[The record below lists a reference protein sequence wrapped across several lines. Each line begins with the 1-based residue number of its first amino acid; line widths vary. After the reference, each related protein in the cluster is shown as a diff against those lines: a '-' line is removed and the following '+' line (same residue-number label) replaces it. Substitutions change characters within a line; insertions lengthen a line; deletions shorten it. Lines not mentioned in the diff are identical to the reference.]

1 MSITSRTPLIL
12 DYDSVVQHGH
22 ASESSHAMT
31 GNSTDFE
38 VSLKT
43 IDCVSSRH
51 SSVSRHT
58 KSKSNLSLR
67 SKSSDLIKRAR
78 LAELKVMQAQK
89 EAKQRAEEEQKQAEE
104 ELRFIQDKR
113 RREEQRRIREL
124 EYEVERIRLEAKIE
138 LEEETKDPESLS
150 NRLRDF
156 DDVNDQGPLLPREA
170 PLNIT
175 NDQELPDPPCHP
187 PTADPSPTIRTS
199 TVRETPLPSGNEQ
212 NPLEKS
218 GESLTESWI
227 RNLSTSPG
235 RKVQE
240 QLKSEKEES
249 PAFMKSL
256 PRLELPRFSGNPL
269 EWPHFISMFKC
280 LVHDMP
286 PTDTQRMTYLQRAL
300 IGDAKRAI
308 GGMLNHG
315 NLSRNALLELEE
327 QFGNEET
334 IAEAYLQ
341 TIFNHLQ
348 VTEDDFTQ
356 LQSLYN
362 TLHIAVETLK
372 GLGFKSDLEATDNV
386 RRAVHK
392 LPNSL
397 KVRWGEKKMEISPKV
412 PSLHD
417 FDLWLRARVR
427 AKASVAEKPIS
438 KQRKP
443 PFRPEGNGWRH
454 RPPIKGHNG
463 PPPLTTL
470 TTGVGEPNT
479 PAAEQ
484 SPCSICSQRHNIE
497 DCSTFKALNVNERA
511 QLAKEKRL
519 CFRCLKHPSNSDHLA
534 KSCTLRG
541 RCRIENCNRPHHPLI
556 HGAAP
561 VFVGTSSVETSVLLQ
576 IVPVNIQTPKGAVK
590 TYALLDS
597 GSQASLIVE
606 EFADK
611 IGLQG
616 EPSVLHLGTVN
627 STHEAKPSRKVAFN
641 VGAIGGPNV
650 SEIAVEEAWTIP
662 RLNLPSQ
669 RVTQRMIDSWPHLK
683 GLDIPLV
690 NSKHV
695 TILLG
700 ANVLDAIL
708 HTDVRRGTQGQ
719 PVAVN
724 TAFGWTLTGAVK
736 GFVPPERL
744 HVMLIQR
751 VPTTDDL
758 LNQQLQNW
766 WRTDSFGTKYQLEP
780 PRTREDKRAIE
791 ILESTV
797 RYVGDRYEARLLWK
811 EKDVQ
816 LCDNRDVAEKR
827 LKSTER
833 TVKRDVVL
841 AEKYSGIIKE
851 YESKGYA
858 RKLTPAET
866 AVPSSKRWFLPH
878 HPVQNPNKP
887 GKVRMVM
894 DAAAKKNGV
903 SLNDNLLIGP
913 DLLNSLTGVLM
924 RFREQRVAIAV
935 DIEAMFHQCL
945 VIEEDQ
951 PALSFLWR
959 ELDIN
964 RAPDVYQMRVLIF
977 GAASSPSTANYVLRK
992 TAEDNREDPAFSQ
1005 ETINAVSKNSTWTTF
1020 LSL

>member
-1 MSITSRTPLIL
+1 
-12 DYDSVVQHGH
+12 
-22 ASESSHAMT
+22 
-31 GNSTDFE
+31 
-38 VSLKT
+38 
-43 IDCVSSRH
+43 
-51 SSVSRHT
+51 
-58 KSKSNLSLR
+58 
-67 SKSSDLIKRAR
+67 
-78 LAELKVMQAQK
+78 
-89 EAKQRAEEEQKQAEE
+89 
-104 ELRFIQDKR
+104 
-113 RREEQRRIREL
+113 
-124 EYEVERIRLEAKIE
+124 
-138 LEEETKDPESLS
+138 
-150 NRLRDF
+150 
-156 DDVNDQGPLLPREA
+156 
-170 PLNIT
+170 
-175 NDQELPDPPCHP
+175 
-187 PTADPSPTIRTS
+187 
-199 TVRETPLPSGNEQ
+199 
-212 NPLEKS
+212 
-218 GESLTESWI
+218 
-227 RNLSTSPG
+227 
-235 RKVQE
+235 
-240 QLKSEKEES
+240 
-249 PAFMKSL
+249 MKSL

-286 PTDTQRMTYLQRAL
+286 LTDTQRMTYLQRAL

-315 NLSRNALLELEE
+315 NLYRNALLELEE
-327 QFGNEET
+327 QFGNEEAV
-334 IAEAYLQ
+334 AEAYLQ
-341 TIFNHLQ
+341 TIFNHPQ

-372 GLGFKSDLEATDNV
+372 GLGYRSDLEATDNV

-397 KVRWGEKKMEISPKV
+397 KVRWGETKMEISPKV

-443 PFRPEGNGWRH
+443 PLRPEGNGWRQ
-454 RPPIKGHNG
+454 RPPIKGLNG
-463 PPPLTTL
+463 PLPLTTL
-470 TTGVGEPNT
+470 TMGVGEPNT
-479 PAAEQ
+479 PTAEP

-497 DCSTFKALNVNERA
+497 DCSTFKALNVNQRA

-519 CFRCLKHPSNSDHLA
+519 CFRCLRHPSNNDHMA
-534 KSCTLRG
+534 KSCNLRG

-561 VFVGTSSVETSVLLQ
+561 VFVGTSSFETSVLLQ
-576 IVPVNIQTPKGAVK
+576 IVPINVQTPKGAVK

-616 EPSVLHLGTVN
+616 ETSVLHLGTVN
-627 STHEAKPSRKVAFN
+627 SAHEAKSSRKVAFN
-641 VGAIGGPNV
+641 IGPLGGPNAR
-650 SEIAVEEAWTIP
+650 EIAVEEAWTIP

-669 RVTQRMIDSWPHLK
+669 RVTQPMIDSWPHLK

-690 NSKHV
+690 DSKNV
-695 TILLG
+695 TVLLG

-708 HTDVRRGTQGQ
+708 HTEVRRGARGQ

-724 TAFGWTLTGAVK
+724 TALGWTLTGAVK

-766 WRTDSFGTKYQLEP
+766 WRTDSFGTKYQHES
-780 PRTREDKRAIE
+780 PRTREDKRAME
-791 ILESTV
+791 ILESSV
-797 RYVGDRYEARLLWK
+797 RHIGDRYEAGLLWK

-833 TVKRDVVL
+833 SVKRDLAL

-851 YESKGYA
+851 YETKGYA
-858 RKLTPAET
+858 RKLTPAE
-866 AVPSSKRWFLPH
+866 AAMPSSKRWFLPH
-878 HPVQNPNKP
+878 HPVLNPNKP

-924 RFREQRVAIAV
+924 RFREQRVAIAA
-935 DIEAMFHQCL
+935 DIEAMFHQVL

-977 GAASSPSTANYVLRK
+977 GAASSPSTANYVLRR
-992 TAEDNREDPAFSQ
+992 TAEDNREDPALLSGNNKCRIK
-1005 ETINAVSKNSTWTTF
+1005 EF
-1020 LSL
+1020 LHGRLS